1 MLHFPFISGIME
13 TARMIGGLFMSFVPN
28 RLEEQQLSLF
38 DPLTTMTER
47 EKKFLDR
54 SWAKYF
60 AEFIFPKIN
69 EIPYAVLYS
78 DKDSRPNTPVNVQIG
93 ALLIKELTNLSDD
106 ELLES
111 LMFDIRFQYALHTT
125 SFAEQPLSD
134 RTLSRFRA
142 RCAAYETEHGVD
154 LLHETITS
162 LSSEMAELMRIDSSL
177 KRMDSLMVASNI
189 KRMGRLELLY
199 TCVANLAKEMAKN
212 CKIPEHLR
220 HYTEAD
226 DRNRVIY
233 HNHSEE
239 TSAKIDTVLKDA
251 ATLKELCES
260 DYNDSSNYQL
270 LLRVLKEQAIQK
282 EDGTYRL
289 RTKEDGGMDASILQN
304 PADPDATYR
313 EKAGKQHRGYVAN
326 VIEASGKNGS
336 IIEDYQYEQNIHSDS
351 QFLKETLDG
360 MEKQDET
367 VTIVTDGAY
376 SGTQNEE
383 LAAQKNVRLVTTNL
397 TGREA
402 EDIMADFEF
411 SEDGR
416 KVIKCPSGH
425 EPKSCSYNQET
436 GQCTISF
443 QKSQCQNCPHKEKC
457 HPKMFKRVS
466 RKTVSS
472 KSNQRAKQQRERSTE
487 DFKKQSRFRNGVET
501 IPSILRRK
509 YGIDKIPVRGLI
521 GSRFFFGCKICALN
535 IKKFCK
541 YMQSQDK
548 CVQKMAV
555 V

>member
-1 MLHFPFISGIME
+1 MLYFPFISGIME

-212 CKIPEHLR
+212 CEIPEHLR
-220 HYTEAD
+220 HYTQAD

-239 TSAKIDTVLKDA
+239 TFAKIDTVLKDA
-251 ATLKELCES
+251 ATLKELCGS
-260 DYNDSSNYQL
+260 DYNDSNSYQL

-304 PADPDATYR
+304 PADL
-313 EKAGKQHRGYVAN
+313 
-326 VIEASGKNGS
+326 SL
-336 IIEDYQYEQNIHSDS
+336 IHNS
-351 QFLKETLDG
+351 EPT
-360 MEKQDET
+360 
-367 VTIVTDGAY
+367 
-376 SGTQNEE
+376 
-383 LAAQKNVRLVTTNL
+383 RL
-397 TGREA
+397 
-402 EDIMADFEF
+402 
-411 SEDGR
+411 
-416 KVIKCPSGH
+416 
-425 EPKSCSYNQET
+425 Q
-436 GQCTISF
+436 
-443 QKSQCQNCPHKEKC
+443 
-457 HPKMFKRVS
+457 
-466 RKTVSS
+466 
-472 KSNQRAKQQRERSTE
+472 
-487 DFKKQSRFRNGVET
+487 
-501 IPSILRRK
+501 
-509 YGIDKIPVRGLI
+509 
-521 GSRFFFGCKICALN
+521 
-535 IKKFCK
+535 
-541 YMQSQDK
+541 
-548 CVQKMAV
+548 
-555 V
+555 

>member
-1 MLHFPFISGIME
+1 
-13 TARMIGGLFMSFVPN
+13 MIGGLFMSFVPN

-212 CKIPEHLR
+212 CEIPEHLR

-251 ATLKELCES
+251 ATLKELCGSEY
-260 DYNDSSNYQL
+260 DDSSNYQL

-402 EDIMADFEF
+402 EDIQADFEF

-416 KVIKCPSGH
+416 KVIKCPGGH

-443 QKSQCQNCPHKEKC
+443 QKSQCQDCPHKEKC

-472 KSNQRAKQQRERSTE
+472 KSNQRSKQQRERSTE

-521 GSRFFFGCKICALN
+521 GSRFFFGCKIGALN